1 MNTIKNSPRTIRGWL
16 FDLYPTPEG
25 ITLWLVDEDG
35 NKHCCRDRFT
45 PAFYLH
51 LRPHEAERVKALGR
65 RYHLPI
71 SLDHDR
77 KTELYTGQTLDV
89 LKVNVHQPTRLQETV
104 WTLERFFPHFAFF
117 NSDIPAAQ
125 MYLYHTR
132 LFPLAYGEYTV
143 DENGWLTGFL
153 IDDKFDAVQYRCPEL
168 TVMTMRN
175 VNDTV
180 APKYQRVLELEISY
194 DGSSYLL
201 EQEDPTEALQTLNW
215 HLQRCDPD
223 VILTDWGDASLM
235 PFLRS
240 LSDRLRIPLL
250 LNRDTNAGYFTT
262 KESSYF
268 TYGKIVHKDGAFELA
283 GRWHLDV
290 QNSFIMDESD
300 FEGLYEL
307 ARLTQIP
314 IQHQARTSIG
324 TGLSSMQLSWAY
336 RNNVLIPAKKR
347 EPEDF
352 KSASTLLLAD
362 RGGLIF
368 QPVMGYH
375 EDVAELDFASMYPS
389 LMEMHNISPE
399 TVNCHCCHNSKVPEL
414 GYTICEK
421 KRGIVPE
428 TLKPILAKRAYYK
441 RMKREATSPAERTKY
456 DRRQNALKWMLV
468 TCFGYLGYKNAR
480 FGKIEAHETVNAF
493 SRDALLSA
501 KEVAEANGFT
511 LIHGIVDCLWL
522 KPSRHRSGGKEG
534 ATEADYENLCRKIKD
549 RVGVDITLEGI
560 YSWILFPASKMDSL
574 TSVANRYVGWYKH
587 ACVPKRHT
595 PACRHGELKVRGIEL
610 RRRDTPLFV
619 KKVQAAALECITDAK
634 CIEEIQTAIPAVL
647 RTVDY
652 YIHEL
657 REGRANPLE
666 LVIRRHISQEPNA
679 YVNESLNAVVAKA
692 IEEAGIHL
700 SPGEMIEYII
710 LDHTGREKPEKAKP
724 LALYDLADGYDAEKY
739 TEITLKAIETL
750 LQPFGY
756 DVEKLK
762 EVYGVQKPKRRVKLL
777 AADHQPTF
785 TTTLLPIPHPLVSSL
800 P

>member
-1 MNTIKNSPRTIRGWL
+1 
-16 FDLYPTPEG
+16 
-25 ITLWLVDEDG
+25 
-35 NKHCCRDRFT
+35 
-45 PAFYLH
+45 
-51 LRPHEAERVKALGR
+51 
-65 RYHLPI
+65 
-71 SLDHDR
+71 
-77 KTELYTGQTLDV
+77 
-89 LKVNVHQPTRLQETV
+89 
-104 WTLERFFPHFAFF
+104 
-117 NSDIPAAQ
+117 
-125 MYLYHTR
+125 
-132 LFPLAYGEYTV
+132 
-143 DENGWLTGFL
+143 
-153 IDDKFDAVQYRCPEL
+153 
-168 TVMTMRN
+168 
-175 VNDTV
+175 
-180 APKYQRVLELEISY
+180 
-194 DGSSYLL
+194 
-201 EQEDPTEALQTLNW
+201 
-215 HLQRCDPD
+215 
-223 VILTDWGDASLM
+223 
-235 PFLRS
+235 
-240 LSDRLRIPLL
+240 
-250 LNRDTNAGYFTT
+250 
-262 KESSYF
+262 
-268 TYGKIVHKDGAFELA
+268 
-283 GRWHLDV
+283 
-290 QNSFIMDESD
+290 
-300 FEGLYEL
+300 
-307 ARLTQIP
+307 
-314 IQHQARTSIG
+314 
-324 TGLSSMQLSWAY
+324 
-336 RNNVLIPAKKR
+336 
-347 EPEDF
+347 
-352 KSASTLLLAD
+352 
-362 RGGLIF
+362 
-368 QPVMGYH
+368 
-375 EDVAELDFASMYPS
+375 
-389 LMEMHNISPE
+389 MEMHNISPE

-522 KPSRHRSGGKEG
+522 KPARHRSGGKED
-534 ATEADYENLCRKIKD
+534 ATEADYENLCKKIKE
-549 RVGVDITLEGI
+549 RVGVEITLEGI
-560 YSWILFPASKMDSL
+560 YNWILFPASKMDPL

-634 CIEEIQTAIPAVL
+634 RIEEIQTAIPAVL

-710 LDHTGREKPEKAKP
+710 LDHTGRKSAFGEKPEKAKP

>member
-1 MNTIKNSPRTIRGWL
+1 MKTIKAWL
-16 FDLYPTPEG
+16 FDLYPTTEG
-25 ITLWLVDEDG
+25 MTLWLIDEEG
-35 NKHCCRDRFT
+35 KKHCCRDRFV
-45 PAFYLH
+45 PSFYLH
-51 LRPHEAERVKALGR
+51 LRPHEIERVKALGR
-65 RYHLPI
+65 KYHLPI
-71 SLDHDR
+71 SITR
-77 KTELYTGQTLDV
+77 AQKTELYTGEALEV
-89 LKVNVHQPTRLQETV
+89 LEVNVHQPTQLQQVV
-104 WTLERFFPHFAFF
+104 WTFERFFPHFAFF

-132 LFPLAYGEYTV
+132 LFPLAYGEYTI
-143 DENGWLTGFL
+143 DENGWLSGFL
-153 IDDKFDAVQYRCPEL
+153 INDRPDALEYPCRQL
-168 TVMTMRN
+168 TVMSGRN
-175 VNDTV
+175 RHETV
-180 APKYQRVLELEISY
+180 APKYQRVLQFEISY

-201 EQEDPTEALQTLNW
+201 EQEDPVEALQTLNW

-235 PFLRS
+235 PLLRS
-240 LSDRLRIPLL
+240 LSEKFKIPLL
-250 LNRDTNAGYFTT
+250 FNRDPDVGYFTT
-262 KESSYF
+262 RESSYF

-283 GRWHLDV
+283 GRWHLDA

-300 FEGLYEL
+300 FEGLFEL

-314 IQHQARTSIG
+314 VQHQARTTIG

-336 RNNVLIPAKKR
+336 RNNILIPAKKR
-347 EPEDF
+347 EPEEF
-352 KSASTLLLAD
+352 KPASTLLLSD

-368 QPVMGYH
+368 QPIMGYH

-399 TVNCHCCHNSKVPEL
+399 TVNCRCCHNRKVPEL

-441 RMKREATSPAERTKY
+441 RKKREATSPSERTKY

-480 FGKIEAHETVNAF
+480 YGKIEAHEAVNAF
-493 SRDALLSA
+493 SREALLTA
-501 KEVAEANGFT
+501 KEIAEVNGFT

-522 KPSRHRSGGKEG
+522 KREG
-534 ATEADYENLCRKIKD
+534 ATEVDYEELCKKIKAA
-549 RVGVDITLEGI
+549 VGVDITLEGI
-560 YSWILFPASKMDSL
+560 YSWILFPASKMDPL
-574 TSVANRYVGWYKH
+574 TSVANRYVGWY
-587 ACVPKRHT
+587 
-595 PACRHGELKVRGIEL
+595 RHGELKVRGIEV

-619 KKVQAAALECITDAK
+619 KKVQAAALECFTDAQN
-634 CIEEIQTAIPAVL
+634 IEEIRAAIPAIL

-652 YIHEL
+652 YIHDL
-657 REGRANPLE
+657 QEGRVNPLE
-666 LVIRRHISQEPNA
+666 LVIRRQISQEPNA

-710 LDHTGREKPEKAKP
+710 LDHTGKKKLEKAKP
-724 LALYDLADGYDAEKY
+724 LALYDLADGYDVEKY
-739 TEITLKAIETL
+739 TELTLKAIETL

-756 DVEKLK
+756 DAQTLVELLGIKTAK
-762 EVYGVQKPKRRVKLL
+762 KKPD
-777 AADHQPTF
+777 AAPCSPSSAASEELF
-785 TTTLLPIPHPLVSSL
+785 TLILSGRTVSSIGQ
-800 P
+800 

>member
-1 MNTIKNSPRTIRGWL
+1 MKTVKGWL
-16 FDLYPTPEG
+16 FDLYPTAGG
-25 ITLWLVDEDG
+25 ITIWLVDEDG
-35 NKHCCRDRFT
+35 KKHCCRDRFV
-45 PAFYLH
+45 PSFYLH

-65 RYHLPI
+65 KFHLPI
-71 SLDHDR
+71 SIARER
-77 KTELYTGQTLDV
+77 KTELYTGQTLEV
-89 LKVNVHQPTRLQETV
+89 LQINVHQPTRLQETV
-104 WTLERFFPHFAFF
+104 WTLERFFPHFVFF

-132 LFPLAYGEYTV
+132 LFPLAFGEYTI
-143 DENGWLTGFL
+143 DDNGWLSGFF
-153 IDDKFDAVQYRCPEL
+153 IDDRFDAVEYPCPQL

-175 VNDTV
+175 VNDTI
-180 APKYQRVLELEISY
+180 APKYQRVPQLEISY

-201 EQEDPTEALQTLNW
+201 EQEDAVEALQTLNW

-223 VILTDWGDASLM
+223 VILTDWGDALLM

-240 LSDRLRIPLL
+240 LSERLRVPLL
-250 LNRDTNAGYFTT
+250 LNRDTSAGYFTT
-262 KESSYF
+262 KDSSYF

-283 GRWHLDV
+283 GRWHLDA

-300 FEGLYEL
+300 FDGLYEL

-314 IQHQARTSIG
+314 VQHQARTTIG

-336 RNNVLIPAKKR
+336 RSNVLIPAKKR

-352 KSASTLLLAD
+352 KPASTLLLAD

-368 QPVMGYH
+368 QPVMPARQAGGGYH

-399 TVNCHCCHNSKVPEL
+399 TVNCHCCRNNKVPEL

-441 RMKREATSPAERTKY
+441 RKKCEATSPIERTKY

-480 FGKIEAHETVNAF
+480 YGKIEAHEAVNAF
-493 SRDALLSA
+493 SREALLTA

-511 LIHGIVDCLWL
+511 LIHAIVDCLWL
-522 KPSRHRSGGKEG
+522 RKAG
-534 ATEADYENLCRKIKD
+534 AAEADYEELCKKIKE

-560 YSWILFPASKMDSL
+560 YTWILFPASKMDPL
-574 TSVANRYVGWYKH
+574 TTTANRYVGWY
-587 ACVPKRHT
+587 
-595 PACRHGELKVRGIEL
+595 RHGELKVRGIEL
-610 RRRDTPLFV
+610 RRRDIPFFV

-634 CIEEIQTAIPAVL
+634 NIEEIRAAIPSVL
-647 RTVDY
+647 QTVDY

-657 REGRANPLE
+657 REGRVNPLE
-666 LVIRRHISQEPNA
+666 LVIRRQISQEPNA

-710 LDHTGREKPEKAKP
+710 LDHTGKKKPEKAKP
-724 LALYDLADGYDAEKY
+724 LALYALEDGYDTEKY

-756 DVEKLK
+756 DVEKLR
-762 EVYGVQKPKRRVKLL
+762 EVYGIEKTRRRIKLL
-777 AADHQPTF
+777 LENRKPVF
-785 TTTLLPIPHPLVSSL
+785 TATPSPIPHPLVSSL
-800 P
+800 R

>member
-1 MNTIKNSPRTIRGWL
+1 MDTIRNSSRTIRGWL
-16 FDLYPTPEG
+16 FDLYPTAEG
-25 ITLWLVDEDG
+25 MTLWLVDRDG

-45 PAFYLH
+45 PSFYLH

-71 SLDHDR
+71 SLGHDR

-89 LKVNVHQPTRLQETV
+89 LQVNVHQPTRLQETV

-132 LFPLAYGEYTV
+132 LFPLAYGEYTI
-143 DENGWLTGFL
+143 DQNGWLSGFL
-153 IDDKFDAVQYRCPEL
+153 IDDRFDAVEYPCPEL
-168 TVMTMRN
+168 AVMTMRN

-180 APKYQRVLELEISY
+180 APKYQRVLQLEISY

-201 EQEDPTEALQTLNW
+201 EQEESIEALQTLNW

-235 PFLRS
+235 PLLRS

-250 LNRDTNAGYFTT
+250 LNRDTHAGYFTT

-283 GRWHLDV
+283 GRWHLDA

-389 LMEMHNISPE
+389 LMEMHNISPD
-399 TVNCHCCHNSKVPEL
+399 TVNCHCCHNNKVPEL

-441 RMKREATSPAERTKY
+441 RKKREATSPAEKTKY

-501 KEVAEANGFT
+501 KEVAEADGFT

-522 KPSRHRSGGKEG
+522 KPARHLSGGKES
-534 ATEADYENLCRKIKD
+534 ATEADYENLCKKIKE

-587 ACVPKRHT
+587 
-595 PACRHGELKVRGIEL
+595 GELKVRGIEL

-634 CIEEIQTAIPAVL
+634 AIEEIQTQIPAVL

-657 REGRANPLE
+657 REGRVNPLE
-666 LVIRRHISQEPNA
+666 LVIRRQISQEPNA

-710 LDHTGREKPEKAKP
+710 LDHTGKKKAEKAKP
-724 LALYDLADGYDAEKY
+724 LALYALEDGYDVEKY

-756 DVEKLK
+756 DLERLK
-762 EVYGVQKPKRRVKLL
+762 EVYGVEKSKRRLKLL
-777 AADHQPTF
+777 VENRRPLF
-785 TTTLLPIPHPLVSSL
+785 TATPSPNHHPLVSSL